1 MDEFLVAIMSAVAL
15 LCYTILGKI
24 LFESQYQV
32 YFRWGLFL
40 LIIVLIAAYLMK
52 RSLEKK
58 HLRKLGV
65 DAENY
70 MYYEKYTSFGNK
82 FSYILTYLL
91 QDFVYEVKKRNKSY
105 NFSKGMF
112 RFDDSLGE
120 YYIDCRIGWYAYFRI
135 NILKNRLS
143 LHKLRIFSLTKCN
156 DMLLTVFPEQAE
168 LYKKVKEEVQSKI
181 DEFPTGKKLGYIHV
195 NEAEDAMNLYP
206 YLRLNLLEMEIS
218 RKFMKDNMDVYHGY
232 LKKQEKRK
240 DDVREIKNLHIELNK
255 KNENKKK

>member
-1 MDEFLVAIMSAVAL
+1 MDEFLVAIMSAIAF
-15 LCYTILGKI
+15 LCYSILTRL
-24 LFESQYQV
+24 LFESEYQV
-32 YFRWGLFL
+32 YFRWGL
-40 LIIVLIAAYLMK
+40 LIFIVVLIVAYLLK
-52 RSLEKK
+52 RRWDKYRLT
-58 HLRKLGV
+58 KLGV

-120 YYIDCRIGWYAYFRI
+120 YYIDCRIGWYSYFKI

-156 DMLLTVFPEQAE
+156 QMLLEVFPEQEA
-168 LYKKVKEEVQSKI
+168 LYKQVK
-181 DEFPTGKKLGYIHV
+181 DEFQKNVDEMPAHKKLSYCHV
-195 NEAEDAMNLYP
+195 DRVPGTRDLYS
-206 YLRLNLLEMEIS
+206 LMRLNLLEMEIS
-218 RKFMKDNMDVYHGY
+218 RKFMKDNMDIYHSY

-240 DDVREIKNLHIELNK
+240 DDVREIKNLYIELDK
-255 KNENKKK
+255 KN

>member
-1 MDEFLVAIMSAVAL
+1 MDEFLVAIMSAIAL
-15 LCYTILGKI
+15 LCYTILGK
-24 LFESQYQV
+24 LFFESEFQNY
-32 YFRWGLFL
+32 YRWGFL
-40 LIIVLIAAYLMK
+40 ILIVILIAAYLLK
-52 RSLEKK
+52 RSLEKRK
-58 HLRKLGV
+58 LTKLGV

-82 FSYILTYLL
+82 FSYVLTYLL

-120 YYIDCRIGWYAYFRI
+120 YYIDCRIGWYSYFRI

-156 DMLLTVFPEQAE
+156 EMLLSVFPEQAE
-168 LYKKVKEEVQSKI
+168 LYKQVKAEVQSKI
-181 DEFPTGKKLGYIHV
+181 DEFPAEKKLGYIHV
-195 NEAEDAMNLYP
+195 NEATDAMNLYP
-206 YLRLNLLEMEIS
+206 DIRLNLLEMEIS
-218 RKFMKDNMDVYHGY
+218 RKFMKDNMEIYHGY

-240 DDVREIKNLHIELNK
+240 DDVREIKNLYIDLDK
-255 KNENKKK
+255 KN

>member
-15 LCYTILGKI
+15 LCYTLLGKL

-40 LIIVLIAAYLMK
+40 LIVVLVIGYLLK
-52 RSLEKK
+52 RRWDK
-58 HLRKLGV
+58 HRLAELGV

-82 FSYILTYLL
+82 LSYVLTYLL

-120 YYIDCRIGWYAYFRI
+120 YYIDCRIGWYAYFRV

-156 DMLLTVFPEQAE
+156 EMLLSVFPEQAD
-168 LYKKVKEEVQSKI
+168 LYKQVKEEVQSKI
-181 DEFPTGKKLGYIHV
+181 DEFPAGKKLGYIHV
-195 NEAEDAMNLYP
+195 NEAKDAMGLYP
-206 YLRLNLLEMEIS
+206 DIRLNLLEMEIS

-240 DDVREIKNLHIELNK
+240 DDVREIKNLYIDFNK
-255 KNENKKK
+255 KN